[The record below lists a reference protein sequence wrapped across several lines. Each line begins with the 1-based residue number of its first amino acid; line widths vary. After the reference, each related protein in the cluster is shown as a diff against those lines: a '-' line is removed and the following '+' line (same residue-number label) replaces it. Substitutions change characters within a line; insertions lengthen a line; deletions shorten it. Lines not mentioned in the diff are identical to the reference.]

1 MVNFSRFRTG
11 SQPISMH
18 DGSLDCQEDCSTKLF
33 QLRDTRSK
41 FRSQSKNLITLKQ
54 LEPRHNK
61 EGKELHKLLRQINF
75 EKENHSVS
83 ISNNKPCLRNCS
95 NSNNSA
101 HENMKVPV
109 WKQRL
114 GHSKS
119 LRDSNKTGRPI
130 GFKDTNEFAKTKADA
145 ESDVELLWP
154 VSSSFPEL
162 NGSTKD
168 DISDIHQSST
178 NATIENAL
186 NDAYK
191 EETVVPIGMR
201 YPLYSVIKAQ
211 PSEDKEDFSCRSPS
225 VAFSISNPS
234 IGFSL
239 SYPSMNYS
247 DDLSV
252 RSETWESET
261 YSKQRR
267 PHFSSAGQST
277 SDTIST
283 LGRDDEFFQENSRCS
298 VSSLASDVI
307 RSAAIML
314 LECNDGCNNE
324 DRDQDYHNVS
334 HRRRHRY

>member
-1 MVNFSRFRTG
+1 MMHTKKRRLCQSEWGIVSRVVIA
-11 SQPISMH
+11 QDWM
-18 DGSLDCQEDCSTKLF
+18 LVK
-33 QLRDTRSK
+33 K
-41 FRSQSKNLITLKQ
+41 FRPLTWFFTHL
-54 LEPRHNK
+54 
-61 EGKELHKLLRQINF
+61 
-75 EKENHSVS
+75 
-83 ISNNKPCLRNCS
+83 
-95 NSNNSA
+95 A
-101 HENMKVPV
+101 
-109 WKQRL
+109 
-114 GHSKS
+114 
-119 LRDSNKTGRPI
+119 
-130 GFKDTNEFAKTKADA
+130 
-145 ESDVELLWP
+145 
-154 VSSSFPEL
+154 
-162 NGSTKD
+162 
-168 DISDIHQSST
+168 
-178 NATIENAL
+178 
-186 NDAYK
+186 
-191 EETVVPIGMR
+191 
-201 YPLYSVIKAQ
+201 LYSVIKAQ

-324 DRDQDYHNVS
+324 GRDQDYHNVS
-334 HRRRHRY
+334 HRRRHRYWANESNECGVFAEYVEGRSAILCNAKRVYIRKWQLDWKSKRRDWMPTPNSTLNWG